1 MSENLKYEFA
11 LFFFLVFMLTQKMFD
26 KMLPKEK
33 KESEE
38 TYKINGKVEKGWE
51 QVKHAFSELYRHGND
66 EHSQLV
72 VYHKDKKVVDLWG

>member
-51 QVKHAFSELYRHGND
+51 
-66 EHSQLV
+66 
-72 VYHKDKKVVDLWG
+72 